1 MRRMQS
7 ALAIVLILA
16 TLGCASANYKP
27 HPGAINLLDSQAYDV
42 LISTKA
48 VIDQTKAD
56 LAENTWTPAVATKV
70 KTVLNSGLV
79 PAYNVLDT
87 TYTAYHN
94 AANPSDPGT
103 AVQQG
108 ITNVSA
114 QTQALSAAKV
124 GQ

>member
-1 MRRMQS
+1 MNRIRSLVAVVLVLGAIGCSS
-7 ALAIVLILA
+7 A
-16 TLGCASANYKP
+16 TYKP

-56 LAENTWTPAVATKV
+56 LAANTWNATISAKV

-79 PAYNVLDT
+79 PAYNALDT

-94 AANPSDPGT
+94 AANASDPGT
-103 AVQQG
+103 SVQQG
-108 ITNVSA
+108 ITNVST